1 MSLAGQI
8 SHTVTTLSSAR
19 AARREDLGRIRTDA
33 ARHLSD
39 ARAAQRQMASEQQ
52 HRLTEALRSMKLGT
66 AILLGSADERIDGYR
81 KDRIKQAVQLD
92 RALAAGLKT
101 LRSDTRKWMS
111 TQLAMRRK
119 EAAENLRQR
128 RRDRQALSA
137 TMRELMARN
146 LAFLEGLTKDRQ
158 EASVIWLGRAGA
170 DHHAPAAHHA
180 KAEPMK
186 AQPMKAEPMKAEPM
200 KAEPLKAEPL
210 KAEPIKAEPAKGDA
224 PHHEP
229 AAKVEAKVESKPAAE
244 IKPAAQ
250 KPAVEKAGSGKSE

>member
-81 KDRIKQAVQLD
+81 KDRVKQTVQLH
-92 RALAAGLKT
+92 RALAAGVKT

-128 RRDRQALSA
+128 RRDRKALSA
-137 TMRELMARN
+137 TVHELMARN
-146 LAFLEGLTKDRQ
+146 LAFLEDVTKDRQ

-186 AQPMKAEPMKAEPM
+186 AQPLKAEPM
-200 KAEPLKAEPL
+200 KAEPL

>member
-158 EASVIWLGRAGA
+158 EASVIWLGRAA
-170 DHHAPAAHHA
+170 AAHQAPAAHHA

-186 AQPMKAEPMKAEPM
+186 AQPLKAEPM
-200 KAEPLKAEPL
+200 KAEPL

>member
-8 SHTVTTLSSAR
+8 SNTVTTLSSAR

-52 HRLTEALRSMKLGT
+52 HRLTESLRSMKLGT

-81 KDRIKQAVQLD
+81 KDRAKQTVQLH
-92 RALAAGLKT
+92 RALVAGVKT
-101 LRSDTRKWMS
+101 LRSDTRKWMG
-111 TQLAMRRK
+111 TQVAMRRK

-128 RRDRQALSA
+128 RRDRKALSA
-137 TMRELMARN
+137 TVHELTARN

-158 EASVIWLGRAGA
+158 EASVIWLGRATA
-170 DHHAPAAHHA
+170 AHPAHSAPAAHHTPAAHHA
-180 KAEPMK
+180 KAEP
-186 AQPMKAEPMKAEPM
+186 A
-200 KAEPLKAEPL
+200 KAEPLKVEPL
-210 KAEPIKAEPAKGDA
+210 KAEPIKAEPLKGDA

-229 AAKVEAKVESKPAAE
+229 ALKVEAKVESKPAAE

-250 KPAVEKAGSGKSE
+250 KPAVEKSGSGKSE